1 MTISG
6 PILLIPACLGFV
18 ALGYVGLVLIRA
30 QNRDKKLNER
40 IQTATT
46 PHLRQR
52 RQEPRSLTR
61 TQTTRKSTSPT
72 QLVAN
77 LFGFDL
83 SRLEQY
89 PLKWWAVLGVHLVAS
104 RLIAGFAVTLVG
116 NVAWIAWPILWVFGS
131 RATFNWAV
139 TRRRDKLFNQF
150 PDALAMIVRSIRSGV
165 PLTEALRIVADQ
177 SPEPTASE
185 FQLMAGDLSIGMPIA
200 EALAALAD
208 RNSITEYRFFSTALA
223 WQRQT
228 GGRLG
233 ETLESLAQVVRKRT
247 AAKSRGKALAS
258 EARTSAAILAG
269 LPILAMGGLYVLN
282 PAYMSVLFTDS
293 MGHIFLT
300 AAFGSLGTG
309 IFVMRTI
316 INKTLS

>member
-1 MTISG
+1 LNFSG
-6 PILLIPACLGFV
+6 PILLLPACLGFV
-18 ALGYVGLVLIRA
+18 GLGYVGLLMIRA
-30 QNRDKKLNER
+30 QNRDKKLRER
-40 IQTATT
+40 IETATT
-46 PHLRQR
+46 PHMRQR
-52 RQEPRSLTR
+52 RQETRSLTR
-61 TQTTRKSTSPT
+61 VQSTRKSTSP
-72 QLVAN
+72 LELGAR
-77 LFGFDL
+77 LFGFDP
-83 SRLEQY
+83 SRSEQY
-89 PLKWWAVLGVHLVAS
+89 PLKWWAVLGVHAVAA
-104 RLIAGFAVTLVG
+104 RLIAGFAVSLVG
-116 NVAWIAWPILWVFGS
+116 PVAWVLWPVIWVFAS
-131 RATFNWAV
+131 RATFNWSV
-139 TRRRDKLFNQF
+139 TRRRDKLFVQF

-185 FQLMAGDLSIGMPIA
+185 FALMAGDLSIGAPIA

-223 WQRQT
+223 LQSQT

-233 ETLESLAQVVRKRT
+233 ETLDSLAQVVRKRT

-269 LPILAMGGLYVLN
+269 LPILAMGGLYLLN
-282 PAYMSVLFTDS
+282 PTYMSVLFTDP

-300 AAFGSLGTG
+300 AALGSLGGG